1 VPATWP
7 NNPLVLMR
15 IAIVH
20 EWMAGSGFAGSERV
34 VEQLLRLYPEA
45 DVFATVDFFSEQDRQ
60 FLGGKPVHT
69 SFIQRLPFARRLY
82 KQYLPLAPLAV
93 EQFDLSDYD
102 LVLSSN
108 HAVAKGVLTGPDQLH
123 ISYVHSPIRYAWD
136 LQHQYLHEA
145 GLERGLKSWL
155 TRWILHRI
163 RLWDIRTANGVDQF
177 VANSHFIARRIRKVY
192 RREAAVVYPPVNI
205 DAFTLHEQKEDFY
218 LAASRMV
225 PYKRLDLIV
234 EAFAAMPDKRLV
246 VIGDGPDFR
255 KVKSRAGRNIEL
267 LGYQPFEVLRSY
279 MQRARA
285 FVFAAV
291 EDFGIMPV
299 EAQACGTP
307 VIAYRKGGVME
318 TVRGL
323 EHEMPTGVFFDAQ
336 TTVALQQAIQRFE
349 QQEASF
355 QPSIIRKNA
364 LYFSEAHFREGF
376 HQVVERAWATFQ
388 EESGTERFSVPAT

>member
-1 VPATWP
+1 
-7 NNPLVLMR
+7 MR
-15 IAIVH
+15 VAIVH

-45 DVFATVDFFSEQDRQ
+45 DVFATVDFFSERDRA
-60 FLGGKPVHT
+60 FLQGRPVRT

-102 LVLSSN
+102 LILSSS

-145 GLERGLKSWL
+145 GLERGMKSWL
-155 TRWILHRI
+155 TRWMLHHI
-163 RLWDIRTANGVDQF
+163 RLWDVRTANGVDQF

-192 RREAAVVYPPVNI
+192 RREAEVVYPPVNV
-205 DAFTLHEQKEDFY
+205 AGFTLHEEKEGFY

-234 EAFAAMPDKRLV
+234 EAFSAMPDKRLV
-246 VIGDGPDFR
+246 VIGDGPEFQ
-255 KVKSRAGRNIEL
+255 KVKARAGRNVEL

-279 MQRARA
+279 LQRARA
-285 FVFAAV
+285 FLFAAV
-291 EDFGIMPV
+291 EDFGIIPV

-307 VIAYRKGGVME
+307 VIAFRRGGVVE

-323 EHEMPTGVFFDAQ
+323 EQERPTGVFFEAQ
-336 TTVALQQAIQRFE
+336 TTAALQEAVYRFE
-349 QQEASF
+349 QAGSAF
-355 QPSIIRKNA
+355 QPSVIRENA
-364 LYFSEAHFREGF
+364 LQFGEERFREAF
-376 HQVVERAWATFQ
+376 HHVVERSWTAFQ
-388 EESGTERFSVPAT
+388 EDIREAEKFSVPATWS